1 MIDLR
6 KHITRRF
13 DIDMDYLDVLQTVYQ
28 ACPEAM
34 SFLDNVTAEEEDFI
48 KQDFCQMLGARLFC
62 NGDLYDLWEKEI
74 LDVQQHEFLCCMD
87 PLIFGIFKALFGD
100 DWDFDLY
107 SGTSSEILG
116 IAFGP
121 GGFEYGWKNTAMES
135 LKDWFIEEFDADPDD
150 PYPTIIDNFGPPDEC
165 ESVGSYALFWFGIDC
180 DPVLVDDCMQM
191 LGASE
196 RGSEGIYGMM
206 ILGDYEMNYEMEL
219 YDIPQ
224 RVLDAVKALPKKKDI
239 SKKARRAMECF
250 SYNEYAHTNISDLI
264 DKLLH
269 TYRSEMQVIL

>member
-74 LDVQQHEFLCCMD
+74 LDVQQREYLCCMD
-87 PLIFGIFKALFGD
+87 PLVFGIFKALFGD

-121 GGFEYGWKNTAMES
+121 DGFEYGWKDQAMES
-135 LKDWFIEEFDADPDD
+135 LKDWFIEEFCADPDD

-165 ESVGSYALFWFGIDC
+165 ESAGSYALFWFGINC
-180 DPVLVDDCMQM
+180 DQDLVDDCMQM
-191 LGASE
+191 LGAV
-196 RGSEGIYGMM
+196 EGGTGGVYSLMV
-206 ILGDYEMNYEMEL
+206 LGDYEMNYEMEL

-224 RVLDAVKALPKKKDI
+224 RVLDAIKALPKKKEI

-250 SYNEYAHTNISDLI
+250 SFNEYAHTRVFELI
-264 DKLLH
+264 DRLLN
-269 TYRSEMQVIL
+269 TYHSETQVIL

>member
-13 DIDMDYLDVLQTVYQ
+13 DIDTDYLNILQTVYQ

-74 LDVQQHEFLCCMD
+74 LDVQRHEYLCCMD
-87 PLIFGIFKALFGD
+87 PLVYGIFKALFGD

-107 SGTSSEILG
+107 SSTSSEILG

-121 GGFEYGWKNTAMES
+121 GGFEYGWKEQAMES
-135 LKDWFIEEFDADPDD
+135 LKDWFIEEFCADPDD

-165 ESVGSYALFWFGIDC
+165 ESAGSYALFWFGINC
-180 DPVLVDDCMQM
+180 DQDLVDDCMQM
-191 LGASE
+191 LGAVES
-196 RGSEGIYGMM
+196 GTGGVYSLMV
-206 ILGDYEMNYEMEL
+206 LGDYEMNYEMEL

-224 RVLDAVKALPKKKDI
+224 RVLDAIKALPKKKEI

-250 SYNEYAHTNISDLI
+250 SYNGYAHTKVSDLI